1 MLDGEILAPRT
12 AFPES
17 YHETD
22 ADPAP
27 VLAFRAN
34 LIQGGLLL
42 DCAAQHN
49 FIDMSGIEQCYNLLA
64 AAMNDQPFSHDIV
77 AQGNIERR
85 NLVPLLGP
93 DEPMKDHSQFRRP
106 PPSDLPGPPLEPDSP
121 FRWCYYRFAAATL
134 AGLKALALGSSNL
147 DHSVSHISTN
157 DILTA
162 FCWQRVISAR
172 LQRRQTPGATT
183 KILRA
188 VDARKTMGVPRGY
201 MGDLVTIAT
210 SRITFQE
217 LQDASLPTIAALL
230 RKDLNAVNTRD
241 YVRSFAT
248 HIAKTTDKST
258 IVYGGKFT
266 PDTDIGSSSWAG
278 IRLYRVRFGALGKPA
293 LVRRPTFGPL
303 RSDIYFMPQ
312 TESGD
317 IDAALCFNEE
327 DMKGLRDDVKWNTC
341 ADYIG

>member
-1 MLDGEILAPRT
+1 MLDGGILAPRT

-17 YHETD
+17 YHETE

-27 VLAFRAN
+27 VLAFQAN

-49 FIDMSGIEQCYNLLA
+49 FIDMSGIEQCFNLLA
-64 AAMNDQPFSHDIV
+64 AAMNDQPFSPDVI
-77 AQGNIERR
+77 AQGNIDRR
-85 NLVPLLGP
+85 SLVPLLRP

-106 PPSDLPGPPLEPDSP
+106 PPSDLSGPPLEPDSP
-121 FRWCYYRFAAATL
+121 FTWRYYRFTAPTL
-134 AGLKALALGSSNL
+134 AKLKALALDSGNLASSVPN
-147 DHSVSHISTN
+147 ISTN

-162 FCWQRVISAR
+162 FCWQRVICAR
-172 LQRRQTPGATT
+172 LQRRQTPRATT

-188 VDARKTMGVPRGY
+188 VDARKTMSVPRGY

-210 SRITFQE
+210 SKTTFQE
-217 LQDASLPTIAALL
+217 LEGASLPTIARLL
-230 RKDLNAVNTRD
+230 REDLNAVNNRD

-248 HIAKTTDKST
+248 HIANTPDKST

-266 PDTDIGSSSWAG
+266 PDTDIGSSSWAN
-278 IRLYRVRFGALGKPA
+278 IRLYRVSFGALGKPA

-312 TESGD
+312 NESGD

-327 DMKGLRDDVKWNTC
+327 DMKGLRSDPRWNAY